1 MRCITFC
8 SGFLNTKLLL
18 LVLLHGWNDPITYG
32 GEHSTQS
39 ASPQC
44 PGQKQLPAC
53 YYSTLVQ
60 SINTLRKHGKT
71 HTLVDSL
78 ASRRVLLLFVYRA
91 RGHHTPGGLTQADLT
106 FLPASLLNARTHIY
120 KKRQLAVFSDSF
132 AKVLPSLHGSI
143 CVCFHKTINK

>member
-1 MRCITFC
+1 MRSTFIRKKSISFLHGAVFASLQWQSFYRLGELIPKDPIVRCITFC

-91 RGHHTPGGLTQADLT
+91 RGHHTPGD
-106 FLPASLLNARTHIY
+106 
-120 KKRQLAVFSDSF
+120 
-132 AKVLPSLHGSI
+132 
-143 CVCFHKTINK
+143 